1 MGNLDASRKDKCSF
15 DELNFEIVE
24 TTVQAIM
31 KKKYFQLRWFSDLID
46 ESLLEILVSCGHV
59 GDGNNSMGNLF
70 MMISCISTR
79 KINSNRTGSCVLI
92 ISNP

>member
-1 MGNLDASRKDKCSF
+1 MGNLDAPRKDKCSF

-24 TTVQAIM
+24 TTVQAII
-31 KKKYFQLRWFSDLID
+31 KRKFQLRWFSDLID

-59 GDGNNSMGNLF
+59 GDWNTSMGNLF

-79 KINSNRTGSCVLI
+79 KINSNPTGSCVLI